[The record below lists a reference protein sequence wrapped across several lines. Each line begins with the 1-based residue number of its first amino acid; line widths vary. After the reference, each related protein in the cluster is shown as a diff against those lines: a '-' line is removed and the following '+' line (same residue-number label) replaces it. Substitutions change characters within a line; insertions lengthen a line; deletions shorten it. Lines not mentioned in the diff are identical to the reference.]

1 MKTNPWLV
9 PTRSNPSARLRLF
22 CFAYAGGGASAFA
35 PFARA
40 LPASVEI
47 VSVQLPGREG
57 RFHEA
62 PMTQL
67 SEVMDGVTRA
77 VGDHLDKPYLLF
89 GHSLGALIAFELTRH
104 FVAQS
109 RSLPA
114 ALIVSGKRA
123 PQMPS
128 RRRPFSR
135 LPDAEFIQEIAN
147 YKGTPASVL
156 ENRELME
163 LVLPRLRADA
173 RLFDDYQYRASG
185 PLPCPIVAFGG
196 TDDPHVNLE
205 ELEAWR
211 ELTHTFSSRVFDGD
225 HFFIHGNQHAV
236 TSALAEVIESTIA
249 AGKPMLRCA

>member
-1 MKTNPWLV
+1 MKASPWLV

-35 PFARA
+35 SLARS
-40 LPASVEI
+40 LPSSVEI
-47 VSVQLPGREG
+47 LSVQLPGREG
-57 RFHEA
+57 RFHES
-62 PMTQL
+62 PLTQL
-67 SEVMDGVTRA
+67 PEVMDGVARA
-77 VGDHLDKPYLLF
+77 VGDVLDKPYLLF

-104 FVAQS
+104 FAAQA
-109 RSLPA
+109 RPLPS

-135 LPDAEFIQEIAN
+135 LPDEEFIQEIAN

-173 RLFDDYQYRASG
+173 RLFDDYEYRASG

-196 TDDPHVNLE
+196 TDDPHVNLD
-205 ELEAWR
+205 ELAAWR
-211 ELTHTFSSRVFDGD
+211 ELTTTFSSRVFEGD
-225 HFFIHGNQHAV
+225 HFFIHGNQHPVA
-236 TSALAEVIESTIA
+236 SALSEVIESTIA
-249 AGKPMLRCA
+249 AGKPVLRCA

>member
-1 MKTNPWLV
+1 MKTSPWLV
-9 PTRSNPSARLRLF
+9 PTRPNPSARLRLF

-35 PFARA
+35 AFARA
-40 LPASVEI
+40 LPPSVEI
-47 VSVQLPGREG
+47 ISVQLPGREG

-62 PMTQL
+62 PLTQL
-67 SEVMDGVTRA
+67 PEVMDGVSRA
-77 VGDHLDKPYLLF
+77 LGDCLDKPYLLF
-89 GHSLGALIAFELTRH
+89 GHSLGALIAFELTRM
-104 FVAQS
+104 FVAHA
-109 RSLPA
+109 RPLPA

-128 RRRPFSR
+128 RRRALSR
-135 LPDAEFIQEIAN
+135 LPDDEFIQEIAN

-196 TDDPHVNLE
+196 TDDPHVNLD
-205 ELEAWR
+205 ELDGWR
-211 ELTHTFSSRVFDGD
+211 DLTHAFSSRVFEGD
-225 HFFIHGNQHAV
+225 HFFIHANQDAV
-236 TSALAEVIESTIA
+236 TAALAEVIESTIA
-249 AGKPMLRCA
+249 AGKPILRCA